1 MSEVW
6 LNGALVP
13 ASAARIDPADR
24 GFTLGDGLFETI
36 RAADY
41 APAHA
46 ARHFT
51 RMREGA
57 AILRIPVPYTDNELD
72 DALRAVLR
80 ANQLGEAALRMTLT
94 RGPAA
99 RGVLPPADPQPT
111 LLISAGPL
119 PASPFAARL
128 IVAQRTRR
136 NEGSRLSRIKS
147 LNYLDGIMA
156 LQEAFEAGADDALL
170 LNTRG
175 DLAEATAANVF
186 LLLDGAWI
194 TPPVEDGALPGIARA
209 LLLEAGAARE
219 ATITRADLQR
229 AEAGFLTN
237 SLSTRPIARIGG
249 RGLDTGEV
257 SSSFLQKRTKKLLLP
272 P

>member
-1 MSEVW
+1 MSAVW

-36 RAADY
+36 RAAEG

-46 ARHFT
+46 ARHFA
-51 RMREGA
+51 RMRQGA
-57 AILRIPVPYTDNELD
+57 AILRIPLPYADHELEA
-72 DALRAVLR
+72 ALREVLQ
-80 ANQLGEAALRMTLT
+80 ANECHEAALRMTLT

-111 LLISAGPL
+111 LLISSGPL

-136 NEGSRLSRIKS
+136 NEKSRLSQIKS

-156 LQEAFEAGADDALL
+156 RQEAFEAGADDALL

-186 LLLDGAWI
+186 LLLDGAWV

-219 ATITRADLQR
+219 GTIALGDLRR

-237 SLSTRPIARIGG
+237 SLGTRPIARIGAH
-249 RGLDTGEV
+249 GLEQV
-257 SSSFLQKRTKKLLLP
+257 KQAVLF
-272 P
+272 